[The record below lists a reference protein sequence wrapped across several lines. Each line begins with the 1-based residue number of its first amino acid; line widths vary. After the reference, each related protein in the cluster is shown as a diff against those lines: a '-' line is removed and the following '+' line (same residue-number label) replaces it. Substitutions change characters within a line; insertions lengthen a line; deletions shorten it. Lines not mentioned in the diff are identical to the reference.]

1 MSRVLRDG
9 RDDAET
15 RRSLEELILSGTL
28 AVLLSTLCT
37 TKLATVSLSYYRRR
51 VVQQELT
58 DPAFDWSGLTR
69 KVWR

>member
-1 MSRVLRDG
+1 MLRVLRDG

-28 AVLLSTLCT
+28 AVLLSTVRT
-37 TKLATVSLSYYRRR
+37 NKLATVSLSYYRRR
-51 VVQQELT
+51 VVQQELI
-58 DPAFDWSGLTR
+58 DRAFNWSGLTR